1 MRFTYVI
8 DDSWSMGLEFKM
20 SDNIK
25 SQYGA
30 KPFSRLDMAK
40 SAVEYCYQLAQKRK
54 MISHMLF
61 THEPVALL
69 SDQDKEST
77 DGPSGSSSDQRDNNS
92 DPPNR
97 SDRGESPPPTGRQ
110 GSSNNNGNRSKGDF
124 VQAIKAVQLSRQSV
138 PHAHI
143 FQRIMQSLHLLDAQ
157 YHLFPLTH
165 GIYPRVHMP
174 NNIIYFTT
182 LSQLRVSSTATSS
195 SSDQQQTSGG
205 SEFIVP
211 GLTAAGS
218 EVYLQPFR
226 MGQRLFVVVL
236 VDAAVINEISLDK
249 LTPSQSI
256 YWLHKM
262 SSVMGG
268 ETFLCST
275 LEDTYRVVE
284 KIMGGVHRPQF
295 LPYAPD
301 QYEDGFKVLG
311 STAHA
316 TTFTPLPVFPT
327 CVAVNVKVDDFSAND
342 GSVREYEQTIY
353 LQIDPVD
360 YGLFGYLSQC
370 GSGSGSNSNSTS
382 STDQLKRFDQVWE
395 QYAKHIGFWPMPE
408 MILQSG
414 ALGFIRKSSQIAFS
428 CIVTSSQPA
437 DSSDPS
443 AAQNILNQDWT
454 AHIPD
459 GLNVSRYPLIGDSE
473 LASMLL
479 NHPQKETFSVLC
491 LAQTPLPLNVA
502 PDLKPFGFI
511 KVNMSS
517 SQVELWVLPWDFPV
531 LFDLLH
537 GLELLDYRPDDQ
549 WVQSFQAYL
558 NTMPDCYMRPLK
570 YNLKVMKPD
579 MPVDIF
585 KLPGGSGSVQNPTR
599 SQQSQSTILIWYQ
612 QQLLTKKQR
621 DKVSIS
627 TPIQNFRSLILKVRL
642 KASEDLNAF
651 KEQLNKLLSI
661 NHAGY
666 EDKMSVE
673 DIALRIRD
681 DSEGGG
687 IDFYSNHYD
696 RDPLKFDFALY
707 KAICGND
714 LNVQYRPQNQSKVL
728 NALPHYDRTI
738 CQIALQNGFTP
749 SVIAQSRVQIKHP
762 QPRPPQT
769 YRHKFKKLRFI
780 SEEDELRDKLTAYG
794 NPFRRISI
802 RDLQDFESVN
812 NEDGED
818 DGDDLDPSTLN

>member
-40 SAVEYCYQLAQKRK
+40 SAAEYCYQLAQKRK

-61 THEPVALL
+61 TREPVALL
-69 SDQDKEST
+69 SDQDKESSE
-77 DGPSGSSSDQRDNNS
+77 GPSGGSSDQRDNDS

-97 SDRGESPPPTGRQ
+97 SDRGESPPPTGKQ
-110 GSSNNNGNRSKGDF
+110 GSNINSNGSKANF
-124 VQAIKAVQLSRQSV
+124 VRAIKAVQLSRQSV

-182 LSQLRVSSTATSS
+182 LSQLRVSSTTTTSS
-195 SSDQQQTSGG
+195 SYQQQTSGG

-218 EVYLQPFR
+218 EFYLQPFR

-295 LPYAPD
+295 LPYVPD

-311 STAHA
+311 TIPHA
-316 TTFTPLPVFPT
+316 TITPLPVFPT

-342 GSVREYEQTIY
+342 GSAREYEQTIY

-360 YGLFGYLSQC
+360 YALFDYLSQC
-370 GSGSGSNSNSTS
+370 GSGSGNNSNTTS
-382 STDQLKRFDQVWE
+382 STDQLRRFDQVWE
-395 QYAKHIGFWPMPE
+395 QYAKHIGYWPMPE
-408 MILQSG
+408 MIMQSG

-428 CIVTSSQPA
+428 CIVTSSQSA
-437 DSSDPS
+437 DSQDPDS
-443 AAQNILNQDWT
+443 AQSLLNQDWT

-459 GLNVSRYPLIGDSE
+459 GLNVSRYPLLGDSE

-479 NHPQKETFSVLC
+479 NHPQKETHSVLC
-491 LAQTPLPLNVA
+491 LSQTPLPQNMA

-511 KVNMSS
+511 KVNMQSN
-517 SQVELWVLPWDFPV
+517 QVELWVLPWDFPV

-537 GLELLDYRPDDQ
+537 GLELLDYRPDEQ

-570 YNLKVMKPD
+570 YNLKMMKPD

-585 KLPGGSGSVQNPTR
+585 KLAGGSGSVQNLTR
-599 SQQSQSTILIWYQ
+599 SQQSQSTNLIWYQ
-612 QQLLTKKQR
+612 QQLLTKRQR

-642 KASEDLNAF
+642 KATEDLIAL
-651 KEQLNKLLSI
+651 KDKLNKSLLI
-661 NHAGY
+661 NSAAY

-673 DIALRIRD
+673 DIARRIRG
-681 DSEGGG
+681 DSEGRG
-687 IDFYSNHYD
+687 IDFYFDHYD

-707 KAICGND
+707 KALCGNG
-714 LNVQYRPQNQSKVL
+714 YRPQNQSKVL
-728 NALPHYDRTI
+728 NSLPHHDRTI

-749 SVIAQSRVQIKHP
+749 SVIAQFRVQIKHP
-762 QPRPPQT
+762 QPRSPQT
-769 YRHKFKKLRFI
+769 YRHEIKKLRFI
-780 SEEDELRDKLTAYG
+780 SEEDELRDRLTAYG

-802 RDLQDFESVN
+802 RDLHDFESVN
-812 NEDGED
+812 GED
-818 DGDDLDPSTLN
+818 VEDGDDLDPSTLN